1 MIITSISAQNVLKYA
16 ELEITDLPAQGL
28 IAIDGANESGKSTIG
43 ETICFA
49 LFGRSFSLNADELQ
63 KLIRWG
69 ENRCSAS
76 LRFRV
81 DDEQEYEIA
90 RFLDRDGNHGVRL
103 NLVGQG
109 EQPLA
114 KGTEAV
120 ENAVYELLGYGYDE
134 FIESFYL
141 AQREIT
147 TPHPHSYAVKTMAGI
162 SSLEYVAYEY
172 EEEIESEQESIEE
185 LKYEIGTIQQELDEL
200 EINTQD
206 LPNLEQDKSQRV
218 AAEEKLNVEVVDLE
232 QASVDYQDAVPKIR
246 SAKGARGRAK
256 FFRFIFLLLA
266 LATGAAWG
274 LLTRMP
280 EHAYSEKLQTLI
292 TQYLPQ
298 WSAQHIPWL
307 MYAAIGSAL
316 LFLLLWIRA
325 GSLNGRIRKLQEAA
339 DNLSRKLTELQQ
351 AVPEQIDSEAEAPLT
366 AMTEEASEVQA
377 GESEDTP
384 SFVAT
389 RDATEPRPDS
399 QEISAMSRRIALCE
413 AEPAEVRDAVGRE
426 LAWMRRELQQHQ
438 ESIVRFDQQIWRERD
453 RLSKAE
459 KLAQT
464 IASLSER
471 VDEHEHRVYLRELA
485 RELLAG
491 ATRHLSQRFNRDLRD
506 LVGRTLPMF
515 TEERYEHLQID
526 DDLTVRVFSSEKR
539 DFMDLEEI
547 SSGTQRQI
555 MLAVRLALSQ
565 ELVNSTVQSKQF
577 IFLDEP
583 FAFFDRERT
592 LSALKVLP
600 ELSDDITQIWI
611 VAQEFP
617 DAHPFDRTIHCT
629 RDQQAMV
636 LAAHRD
642 IDTQAPAETGADG

>member
-1 MIITSISAQNVLKYA
+1 
-16 ELEITDLPAQGL
+16 
-28 IAIDGANESGKSTIG
+28 
-43 ETICFA
+43 
-49 LFGRSFSLNADELQ
+49 
-63 KLIRWG
+63 
-69 ENRCSAS
+69 
-76 LRFRV
+76 
-81 DDEQEYEIA
+81 
-90 RFLDRDGNHGVRL
+90 
-103 NLVGQG
+103 
-109 EQPLA
+109 
-114 KGTEAV
+114 
-120 ENAVYELLGYGYDE
+120 
-134 FIESFYL
+134 
-141 AQREIT
+141 
-147 TPHPHSYAVKTMAGI
+147 
-162 SSLEYVAYEY
+162 
-172 EEEIESEQESIEE
+172 
-185 LKYEIGTIQQELDEL
+185 
-200 EINTQD
+200 
-206 LPNLEQDKSQRV
+206 
-218 AAEEKLNVEVVDLE
+218 
-232 QASVDYQDAVPKIR
+232 
-246 SAKGARGRAK
+246 
-256 FFRFIFLLLA
+256 
-266 LATGAAWG
+266 
-274 LLTRMP
+274 
-280 EHAYSEKLQTLI
+280 
-292 TQYLPQ
+292 
-298 WSAQHIPWL
+298 
-307 MYAAIGSAL
+307 
-316 LFLLLWIRA
+316 
-325 GSLNGRIRKLQEAA
+325 
-339 DNLSRKLTELQQ
+339 
-351 AVPEQIDSEAEAPLT
+351 
-366 AMTEEASEVQA
+366 
-377 GESEDTP
+377 
-384 SFVAT
+384 
-389 RDATEPRPDS
+389 
-399 QEISAMSRRIALCE
+399 MSRRIALCE